1 MRTEKTNNVAGKYR
15 FDIFIFIKGIC
26 IGMLTQ
32 RNHACA
38 CSVCVSGLG
47 GPSLYHEARDAGVPL
62 IAGQPTASLQEV
74 KPPTTPAPNDAHLS
88 PPVPRRLQ
96 SQFTEVASQVTVPN
110 PDDVATPSVPTPK
123 YEHPK
128 NEGMGPQA
136 PVVKGPSSTVQ
147 EVPATPNDS
156 VEVVEPQVVSGA
168 ASPEQEAPPLTPQT
182 LMDSQLPDGEEVPE
196 TPVGKTPVETPCSA
210 DTGRKPQTT
219 SAAKSK
225 TAPKPQPKSSSTY
238 ADGSYWKTLI

>member
-1 MRTEKTNNVAGKYR
+1 
-15 FDIFIFIKGIC
+15 
-26 IGMLTQ
+26 MLTQ
-32 RNHACA
+32 CNHACA

-62 IAGQPTASLQEV
+62 VAGQPTASLQEV
-74 KPPTTPAPNDAHLS
+74 MPPTPPVAPNDAHLS

-110 PDDVATPSVPTPK
+110 PDDVPTPSVPTPK

-156 VEVVEPQVVSGA
+156 VEVVEPPILPDNQLGDSQVVSGA

-182 LMDSQLPDGEEVPE
+182 LMDSQFPDGQEVPE
-196 TPVGKTPVETPCSA
+196 TPAGKTPVETPVETPCTA
-210 DTGRKPQTT
+210 DTGRKKESRDQKLQTT
-219 SAAKSK
+219 SPAKRK